1 MKPLY
6 RPRLILAC
14 VAGLL
19 IIADQASKLLV
30 RHTFSLGESVPV
42 FGDFF
47 RLTYIHNPAGAFGIT
62 FGHPSIYFIAS
73 IVIAVLIGINL
84 YRHPLLRLWSVWG
97 LVLVLAGAIG
107 NVIDRVYLG
116 EVVDFFDVEFFD
128 ISIPSFKLLFIH
140 FPGYSMT
147 RWPVFNIADSAVTVG
162 IGFLLVSAWLDPQ
175 KPAVKTVSQDEI
187 TEPGIDPGPDF
198 LPGKEKTP
206 DTR

>member
-1 MKPLY
+1 MQRRGGTTGIAGQVNPLY

-30 RHTFSLGESVPV
+30 RYTFTLGESIAV

-73 IVIAVLIGINL
+73 IIIAVLIGINL

-97 LVLVLAGAIG
+97 LILVLAGAIG
-107 NVIDRVYLG
+107 NVIDRIYLG

-175 KPAVKTVSQDEI
+175 KPVPKPANGEI
-187 TEPGIDPGPDF
+187 RD
-198 LPGKEKTP
+198 
-206 DTR
+206 